1 MLYSFSKR
9 ASSAARI
16 RDDGAINDFVD
27 LVADTLNRQ
36 KIMRLE
42 DALEISERLTTERK
56 YSVSLRLLPPLY
68 RTRDNPP
75 VKLFVLYAR
84 SVVGSKQLSLL
95 HDLIEERVSS
105 MSVESIEGLTQEL
118 LDLRELT

>member
-1 MLYSFSKR
+1 MLFPEILNLQKNCFTLFKR
-9 ASSAARI
+9 TSSAAQI

-42 DALEISERLTTERK
+42 DALEISEGLTTERK
-56 YSVSLRLLPPLY
+56 YSVSLNSLSPY
-68 RTRDNPP
+68 IEHGITHS

-84 SVVGSKQLSLL
+84 SVVGSNNFLSTTRFDRRKSKLN
-95 HDLIEERVSS
+95 EC
-105 MSVESIEGLTQEL
+105 
-118 LDLRELT
+118 